1 MFLLDDLLMLPIRT
15 LLWSARKLDEAA
27 QRELAAEGE
36 RIIGELSELYRLLEG
51 GTITE
56 EEFAAREKVLLDR
69 LEELQEPEGEAETGD
84 EAPASTQSS

>member
-27 QRELAAEGE
+27 RQELAAEGE
-36 RIIGELSELYRLLEG
+36 RIVGELSELYRLLEG
-51 GTITE
+51 GAITE

-69 LEELQEPEGEAETGD
+69 LDELQEPEGEAETGG
-84 EAPASTQSS
+84 ETPTSHPPS